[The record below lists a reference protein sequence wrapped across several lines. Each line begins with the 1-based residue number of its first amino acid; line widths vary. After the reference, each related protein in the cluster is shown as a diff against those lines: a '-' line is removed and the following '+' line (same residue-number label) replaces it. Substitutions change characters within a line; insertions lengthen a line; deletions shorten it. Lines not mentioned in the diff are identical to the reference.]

1 MKAKTY
7 ILPAILLW
15 ILFAIP
21 HGFAADKY
29 YLLKKG
35 AAAWDAGRLDE
46 AIFSYEQ
53 YIDTHPATIEI
64 YPESYRNR
72 KQYHLRNLLIAYKNL
87 LEIYRQTG
95 DHATGNMRLD
105 HLETLQSQGEL
116 GAKNR
121 YQAGWI
127 LLKHERD
134 DAAAAIFE
142 SIVAEQCRAYNPNHN
157 KVLLRSCSKLVEIYQ
172 KKGESEN
179 KTRLLLT
186 LGNHFPTQDFDPRD
200 LYRLAILYINSG
212 LNDEGK
218 KLLDKI
224 AAEDDFNPSSPY
236 IHARMDAYGR
246 LIELAHQKDK
256 AALPASRPGSEVEKW
271 IVHLSQHYTYENI
284 PPNAAYRLALKYM
297 NCDRTDE
304 GVQLLEHLSKGHSK
318 GAAGRKALFLL
329 GRVAQSREKWDE
341 SIGYFETYINR
352 YPDPPFFA
360 LKAYS
365 NMIDAYWS
373 KEGDLALAR
382 EDAGLLGDIVNQ
394 IADYETQLNL
404 ARDLK
409 WKGMDQLAH
418 ATFSLGASE
427 AEKQARKNAGTYK
440 ELQIH
445 WLLTKYAQA
454 IELFD
459 IAEKNGK
466 KALALARRLDPKNS
480 GKFHDK
486 RERAEYIE
494 SQIYLWMARIYET
507 QGRYNEAEPMLR
519 SFMHKFPDDKEVG
532 YAGYALGQ
540 VLEKLGRSRDAADT
554 YSAVSHG
561 MWKEKARTRLQE
573 LSSDTRL

>member
-15 ILFAIP
+15 IMFMVP
-21 HGFAADKY
+21 HGFAADNY
-29 YLLKKG
+29 FLLKKG
-35 AAAWDAGRLDE
+35 AEAWDAGKLDE

-53 YIDTHPATIEI
+53 YIDTHPATIDI

-87 LEIYRQTG
+87 IEIYRQIG
-95 DHATGNMRLD
+95 DHATAGMRLD

-121 YQAGWI
+121 YRAGWI

-142 SIVAEQCRAYNPNHN
+142 SIVEEQRRTYNPNHN

-172 KKGESEN
+172 KKGDSEN
-179 KTRLLLT
+179 LAGLLST
-186 LGNHFPTQDFDPRD
+186 LGNHFLTQDFDPRD
-200 LYRLAILYINSG
+200 LYRLSALYINCG
-212 LNDEGK
+212 LPDKGK
-218 KLLDKI
+218 KLLDQI
-224 AAEDDFNPSSPY
+224 AAQDDFNPSSPY

-256 AALPASRPGSEVEKW
+256 TSLHPGRSDSEVEKW
-271 IVHLSQHYTYENI
+271 VVHLTQHYPYENI
-284 PPNAAYRLALKYM
+284 PPNAAYRLALKYL
-297 NCDRTDE
+297 NCDRADE
-304 GVQLLEHLSKGHSK
+304 GLQLLEYLSKAHSK
-318 GAAGRKALFLL
+318 GAAGRKALFLM
-329 GRVAQSREKWDE
+329 GRIAQSRENWDE
-341 SIGYFETYINR
+341 AIGYFETYINR

-373 KEGDLALAR
+373 KEGDLDLAR
-382 EDAGLLGDIVNQ
+382 EDARLLADIVNQ

-427 AEKQARKNAGTYK
+427 AEKQARKNAGTYQ
-440 ELQIH
+440 ELRIH

-454 IELFD
+454 VERFD
-459 IAEKNGK
+459 VAEKHGK
-466 KALALARRLDPKNS
+466 KALTLARRLDPENS

-486 RERAEYIE
+486 GQRAEYIE

-507 QGRYNEAEPMLR
+507 QGRYDEAEPMLR
-519 SFMHKFPDDKEVG
+519 SFMLKYPDDKRLLMPGMHWARCWKNSVG
-532 YAGYALGQ
+532 PAKPQIPIPKFPTACGNKRPIPA
-540 VLEKLGRSRDAADT
+540 
-554 YSAVSHG
+554 
-561 MWKEKARTRLQE
+561 
-573 LSSDTRL
+573 